1 MQVKFHAE
9 FCGGAE
15 SLSVAFKTLMV
26 CNWHMAALLRAQNLN
41 KTFKGR
47 EGLVLA
53 VKNLSFEVMPG
64 ELVGLMG
71 PNGAGKSTTLRLL
84 SGYMAPDSGKV
95 EVAGFLMNR
104 KPLDAQ
110 HKMGYLA
117 EHPARYDELTAYE
130 YLDFLGRA
138 HQVRDLKKAIEV
150 VARLARCGGFIHR
163 SMGSLS
169 KGMKQRIFLA
179 GALIN
184 DPPVLLLDE
193 PTDGLDPNQKH
204 ELRLVLK
211 ELAKTRA
218 IMVSTHILEEAEAMC
233 SRVMIM
239 NRGQVQID
247 TTPARL
253 AAHGKG
259 DIQLAF
265 RLLTQNRGNVVD

>member
-1 MQVKFHAE
+1 
-9 FCGGAE
+9 
-15 SLSVAFKTLMV
+15 
-26 CNWHMAALLRAQNLN
+26 MAALLRAQNLN

-47 EGLVLA
+47 EGPVAA

-84 SGYMAPDSGKV
+84 SGYIEPDSGRV
-95 EVAGFLMNR
+95 EVGGFYMDR
-104 KPLDAQ
+104 KRADAQ
-110 HKMGYLA
+110 HKLGYLA
-117 EHPARYDELTAYE
+117 EHPAVYEDLTPYE

-138 HQVRDLKKAIEV
+138 HGVRDLKKAVEV
-150 VARLARCGGFIHR
+150 VARLARCGGYMHR
-163 SMGSLS
+163 SLGTLS
-169 KGMKQRIFLA
+169 KGMKQRVYLA

-211 ELAKTRA
+211 ELARSRA
-218 IMVSTHILEEAEAMC
+218 IVVSTHILEEAEAMC
-233 SRVMIM
+233 TRVMIM
-239 NRGQVQID
+239 NRGQIQID
-247 TTPARL
+247 TTPAKL
-253 AAHGKG
+253 ASHGKG

-265 RLLTQNRGNVVD
+265 RILTQNRGNSAE